1 MLDGLENHKIGKY
14 LDIKHLVEKAIE
26 CLSFAIV
33 GDSSYDQY
41 CQTTDSD

>member
-1 MLDGLENHKIGKY
+1 MSDGLKNHKIGKY
-14 LDIKHLVEKAIE
+14 LYKRLAEKAIE
-26 CLSFAIV
+26 CLSLV

>member
-1 MLDGLENHKIGKY
+1 MLDGLENHKIGIY
-14 LDIKHLVEKAIE
+14 LDKRLVEKAIE
-26 CLSFAIV
+26 CLSLV